1 MKAVVTKGLGQG
13 FVVEEVELAAPVG
26 HEVRVE
32 VRASGLCHTDLS
44 MATFLGWEFPIVL
57 GHEVAGVV
65 TEVGPQVTQVKL
77 GDHVVASLIQYCGA
91 CVNCLSGRTLI
102 CLCPEAT
109 TRGMGEAPRLSWNG
123 APVAQGLSVGGF
135 AQETLIH
142 ENQLAVIPDEMP
154 FAQASLIGCGV
165 LTGAG
170 AVLNSANV
178 QQGDTVVVM
187 GAGGVGMNAVS
198 GARIAGAGTIIVT
211 DIEEGKLERA
221 KDFGATHVVNSRATD
236 PVDAV
241 RDITGHGADHV
252 FDFVGIR
259 AVTTQGMQMLGKGGG
274 LYLIGVGETNA
285 GVDVLTTTALLGSNK
300 VVGVNIGDSNLKRD
314 IPFYASMY
322 LQGRMNLDDLVSK
335 EITLGEIES
344 GYESLK
350 DGNTARVVITDFS

>member
-1 MKAVVTKGLGQG
+1 MKASVTKGLGKG
-13 FVVEEVELAAPVG
+13 FVVEDVELAAPTG

-32 VRASGLCHTDLS
+32 VRASGLCHSDLS
-44 MATFLGWEFPIVL
+44 VATFIGGEFPVVL

-65 TEVGPQVTQVKL
+65 TEVGPEVSQVKV
-77 GDHVVASLIQYCGA
+77 GDHVVGSLIQYCGA
-91 CVNCLSGRTLI
+91 CVNCLAGRTHI
-102 CLCPEAT
+102 CLRPEAT
-109 TRGMGEAPRLSWNG
+109 LRAPGQAPRITWNG
-123 APVAQGLSVGGF
+123 APVAQGMGLGGF

-154 FAQASLIGCGV
+154 WAQAALIGCGV

-178 QQGDTVVVM
+178 QQGETVVVM

-211 DIEEGKLERA
+211 DIEDGKLERA
-221 KDFGATHVVNSRATD
+221 KAFGATHVVNSRTAD
-236 PVDAV
+236 PVEAV
-241 RDITGHGADHV
+241 RGITGHGADHV
-252 FDFVGIR
+252 FDFVGVR
-259 AVTTQGMQMLGKGGG
+259 PVTAQGMQMLGKGGG
-274 LYLIGVGETNA
+274 LYLIGVGGNDA
-285 GVDVLTTTALLGSNK
+285 GIDVSAMAVLSGSQK
-300 VVGVNIGDSNLKRD
+300 VQGVYMGSSHLKRD

-335 EITLGEIES
+335 EIGLADIES

-350 DGNTARVVITDFS
+350 DGTTARVVITDFS